1 MMPIEVYMQIRQI
14 EVINNGLDGLRYA
27 KFLADVNDQ
36 SSTLHVISYP
46 QHYEHLK
53 LITSKSSEALAPN
66 QKGNHVGEG
75 GTFEELVQS
84 QPDLRFIVNGTYN
97 HYRKRFYEWQHDSY
111 EVGDPVGYVKI
122 RDYIYSDVMYETL
135 NGYLVQNDDGW
146 KILDTRPS
154 ESKYVLSSRPLLI
167 HGGTQLSLPI
177 EEVTPVAEG
186 VVNPP
191 SFLGHGLQN
200 HARTAVG
207 ASQSDELIFIVAE
220 GEGAGKSAGISLPQ
234 LQEFGSYLGLTTL
247 LNLDGGGSSR
257 FWLKAE
263 DGTIFENR
271 VADEDRNRVLGHTL
285 MMFSSHL

>member
-1 MMPIEVYMQIRQI
+1 MRIKRVKAIGK
-14 EVINNGLDGLRYA
+14 GLDGLRYA
-27 KFLADVNDQ
+27 EFLVEANGQ
-36 SSTLHVISYP
+36 SSTLHTIAYP
-46 QHYEHLK
+46 QQHNHLK
-53 LITSKSSEALAPN
+53 LIASKSSEALAPN
-66 QKGNHVGEG
+66 LQNNHVGEG
-75 GTFEELVQS
+75 GTFDDLVQS

-97 HYRKRFYEWQHDSY
+97 HYRKSFYEWQHDLY

-122 RDYIYSDVMYETL
+122 RDNIYSDVMYETL
-135 NGYLVQNDDGW
+135 NGYLVSDDEGGW
-146 KILDTRPS
+146 KISGVRPP

-167 HGGTQLSLPI
+167 HNEMQLSLPI

-207 ASQSDELIFIVAE
+207 ASQNDELVFVVAE
-220 GEGAGKSAGISLPQ
+220 GEGAGTSAGISLQQ
-234 LQEFGSYLGLTTL
+234 LQEFGTYLGLKTL

-263 DGTIFENR
+263 DGTILENR
-271 VADEDRNRVLGHTL
+271 VADEDKDRILGHTL
-285 MMFSSHL
+285 MMFSANL